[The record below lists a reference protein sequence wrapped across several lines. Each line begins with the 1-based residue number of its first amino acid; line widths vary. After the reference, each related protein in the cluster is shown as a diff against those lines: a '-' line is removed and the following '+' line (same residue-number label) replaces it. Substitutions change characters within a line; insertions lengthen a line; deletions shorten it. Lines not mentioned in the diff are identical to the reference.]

1 MIKKLLLS
9 LSVLF
14 MSACTQVPAGHVGVK
29 VYLLGSNKGVDHEV
43 LGIGRYYIGMNE
55 QLFLFPVFQQNYTW
69 THSEHEGKPVDESMN
84 VQTKE
89 NMNVNMD
96 VGISYHLQQ
105 DKVPEIFQKYRKP
118 IEEIQEV
125 QLRNSVRN
133 ALTASAAHMSVD
145 QILGADKEQLLTEAT
160 KTVQA
165 EFNPEGI
172 MVDKLYLVSS
182 PRPPQNIIDA
192 INSKLEAVQKAQQRE
207 NEVAE
212 ATAQAQKEVAK
223 AKGDA
228 DAALMRARAEAE
240 ANQLKLKTLTKEL
253 IQYEAIQR
261 WNGQLPHITGGAVPF
276 INVDQKQD

>member
-1 MIKKLLLS
+1 MKKLFAVLS
-9 LSVLF
+9 LLF
-14 MSACTQVPAGHVGVK
+14 MTACSQVPAGHVGVK
-29 VYLLGSNKGVDHEV
+29 VYLLGTNKGVDHEV

-55 QLFLFPVFQQNYTW
+55 QLYLFPVFQQNYTW
-69 THSEHEGKPVDESMN
+69 TRSEHEGKPVDESMN

-105 DKVPEIFQKYRKP
+105 DKVPQIFQKYRKP

-133 ALTASAAHMSVD
+133 ALNSAAAHMSVD
-145 QILGADKEQLLTEAT
+145 QILGADKEKLLAEAT
-160 KTVQA
+160 KTVQD

-182 PRPPQNIIDA
+182 PRPPQNIVEA

-212 ATAQAQKEVAK
+212 ARAQAEKEVAK
-223 AKGDA
+223 AQGDA
-228 DAALMRARAEAE
+228 TAALTRAKAEAE

-253 IQYEAIQR
+253 IQYEAIQK
-261 WNGQLPHITGGAVPF
+261 WNGELPNITSGAVPF
-276 INVDQKQD
+276 INVEKQ